1 MYKVIQFYGVII
13 LRTTV
18 MHLFIKVLCLF
29 VKIRYQNKLIEKI
42 SQNFFG
48 KKWDARIAENHDFLY
63 HPETFLKHDYC

>member
-29 VKIRYQNKLIEKI
+29 VKITYQNKLIEKYPRI
-42 SQNFFG
+42 CLG
-48 KKWDARIAENHDFLY
+48 KNGMQGLQKIMIFC
-63 HPETFLKHDYC
+63 TILKLF